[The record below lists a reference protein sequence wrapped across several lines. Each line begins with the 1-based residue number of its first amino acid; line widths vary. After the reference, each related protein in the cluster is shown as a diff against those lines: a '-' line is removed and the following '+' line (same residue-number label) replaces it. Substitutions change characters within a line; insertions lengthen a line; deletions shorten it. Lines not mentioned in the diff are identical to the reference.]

1 MTQSLPPEY
10 AAYAPESNPSTPP
23 PSRWKY
29 GLIAV
34 AAVLLVFGAIAML
47 LNETLFR
54 IKKVSVIGNRYRTWE
69 EVVSIAGINGG
80 LSYFTLNE
88 SAVAD
93 KINGDRY
100 LIFEGMEKNFPD
112 SVTLYVRERQPM
124 VGVQEMSA
132 TYLLAADGMVLERN
146 NELAVYTNMI
156 MVTGLKPKDL
166 HVGRVVTSSNDAI
179 MDAYLQL
186 LEEISLQGFTDEVSE
201 LNLSDPDSL
210 YLITRDGF
218 TAHLGDLSDLRAK
231 IGTVRAVVYKLRE
244 MGKTKGMIEATVPGE
259 ATYSPPS
266 Q

>member
-1 MTQSLPPEY
+1 MTQPISPDISP
-10 AAYAPESNPSTPP
+10 YAPEGAPSAPP

-54 IKKVSVIGNRYRTWE
+54 IKKVSVIGNRIRSWE
-69 EVVSIAGINGG
+69 EVMSIAGINGS

-88 SAVAD
+88 GAIAD
-93 KINGDRY
+93 RINSDRY
-100 LIFEGMEKNFPD
+100 LVFERMEKVFPD
-112 SVTLYVRERQPM
+112 SLTIWVKERQPM

-146 NELAVYTNMI
+146 NDLAFYTNMI

-166 HVGRVVTSSNDAI
+166 HVGRVVTSSSEAI

-186 LEEISLQGFTDEVSE
+186 LEELSLQGFTGEVSE

-210 YLITRDGF
+210 YLITRDGY
-218 TAHLGDLSDLRAK
+218 TAHLGDLTDLRAK

-244 MGKTKGMIEATVPGE
+244 MEKSKGMIEATVPGE

>member
-1 MTQSLPPEY
+1 MTQSTLPEY
-10 AAYAPESNPSTPP
+10 DSYLPESHPSAPP

-29 GLIAV
+29 GLIAA
-34 AAVLLVFGAIAML
+34 AAVLLVFGAITVL

-54 IKKVSVIGNRYRTWE
+54 IKKASVIGNSVRTWA
-69 EVVSIAGINGG
+69 EVVDIAGINGG

-88 SAVAD
+88 SVIAD
-93 KINGDRY
+93 RINNDRY
-100 LIFEGMEKNFPD
+100 LIYERMEKHFPD
-112 SVTLYVRERQPM
+112 SVTIYVRERQPV

-132 TYLLAADGMVLERN
+132 TYLLAADGMVLERKN
-146 NELAVYTNMI
+146 KLEVYINMI

-166 HVGRVVTSSNDAI
+166 HVGRVVTPGSEAI

-201 LNLSDPDSL
+201 LNLEDPDSL

-218 TAHLGDLSDLRAK
+218 TAHLGDLTDLRAK
-231 IGTVRAVVYKLRE
+231 IGTVRAVVAKLRE

-259 ATYSPPS
+259 ATYSPPTP
-266 Q
+266 